1 MLQWKAS
8 ECRLYSWC
16 QSQSCE
22 KGHQE
27 MPDKASMKKVW
38 EIYPPKPALQL
49 NHPISSFEP
58 SIVTWKAPTARWSSV
73 VAGAVPG
80 PPFSR
85 TMHASTL
92 LSMVGQTFPMPV
104 CKHLSGSHKVGRIG
118 SWHMRLPKETC
129 YLFFSFIYDDFI
141 LSKTRSIKWLN
152 PEKNQ
157 NFLLS
162 NILCTAKTIDRAM
175 KLIQRNPRKT

>member
-104 CKHLSGSHKVGRIG
+104 CKHLSASHKVGRIG

-129 YLFFSFIYDDFI
+129 YFFFPLFMMISSFPK
-141 LSKTRSIKWLN
+141 LVQLNGSTQKKTRTSYCPIFYVKQK
-152 PEKNQ
+152 P
-157 NFLLS
+157 
-162 NILCTAKTIDRAM
+162 
-175 KLIQRNPRKT
+175 

>member
-104 CKHLSGSHKVGRIG
+104 CKHLSASHKVGRIG

-129 YLFFSFIYDDFI
+129 YLFFPLFMMISSFPK
-141 LSKTRSIKWLN
+141 LVQLNGSTQKKTRTSYCPIFYVKQK
-152 PEKNQ
+152 P
-157 NFLLS
+157 
-162 NILCTAKTIDRAM
+162 
-175 KLIQRNPRKT
+175 

>member
-16 QSQSCE
+16 PSQSCD

-38 EIYPPKPALQL
+38 EFYLPKPALQL

-58 SIVTWKAPTARWSSV
+58 SIVTSKAPTARWSIE

-85 TMHASTL
+85 TTHASTL

-104 CKHLSGSHKVGRIG
+104 CKHLSVSHKAGRIG
-118 SWHMRLPKETC
+118 SLNMRLPVP
-129 YLFFSFIYDDFI
+129 LFS
-141 LSKTRSIKWLN
+141 LPLGWLNTRGIKWLN
-152 PEKNQ
+152 PQKIHQ

-162 NILCTAKTIDRAM
+162 NILCKAKTIDRAM